1 MKQHLLIK
9 DQLINAKRGD
19 TFVTEYY
26 LEGWRNCEITIG
38 SKWATIKPL
47 FGKNSVTKMLVSKM
61 KRELADM
68 YWHSAAI
75 DAHYKAVAKGR
86 KTKGINWKKEY

>member
-38 SKWATIKPL
+38 SRWATIKPL

-75 DAHYKAVAKGR
+75 DAHYKGPQNKR
-86 KTKGINWKKEY
+86 YQLET